1 MRVRAPGVPRAVA
14 VLRVLLFV
22 FPCAA
27 LAMALPEVPHW
38 FVVTAVVLCAALWAR
53 QPDHLA
59 GGVGLVLVLG
69 WWSTRGLVDWRVL
82 VVGVLVVSAHV
93 VATVLAHGPPTL
105 ALDRRLARLW
115 LGRGLLALVPMPVTW
130 LAVRGLD
137 PGLAPGW
144 LWVTA
149 AAVTVALL
157 VAASRLTQP
166 EPS

>member
-1 MRVRAPGVPRAVA
+1 MNPAGHAGRRPAPVRPAPGPSLHRDPESGRHVA

-105 ALDRRLARLW
+105 AQMPIAMTH
-115 LGRGLLALVPMPVTW
+115 LGS
-130 LAVRGLD
+130 D
-137 PGLAPGW
+137 I
-144 LWVTA
+144 
-149 AAVTVALL
+149 
-157 VAASRLTQP
+157 
-166 EPS
+166 